1 MKFICENCGKEFS
14 AKPSSNRK
22 FCCKKCSDE
31 ARKGV
36 PNPKLNKQVEVTCA
50 YCGKKE
56 MVPPC
61 RAKKYLCCSTEC
73 LANYRKEQHLT
84 QVKCVCPV
92 CGKEFWV
99 KPSRVKRTKGDICC
113 SRECS
118 SILRQ
123 TTYSGE
129 GNPQY
134 GIKGEA
140 NASFKGDLISKRNH
154 NIIDILVY
162 APDRPDSNRDG
173 RITKHRLLVLENYTK
188 FYEGFFTEKD
198 GFIVFKPNEELGICV
213 HHINCNHSDNRIE
226 NLIPLTRITH
236 RWLHSQ
242 LELLECDSFKK
253 IIGVVKQGELL
264 ETPEVDN
271 QQPSENSNIL
281 KGSETNNQ
289 ILPDKAEDSNIDTS
303 ALLNNI
309 NSIIDDYIV
318 QTRKITEEAYN
329 KAIKEILESEIKNSE
344 INTNELSQ

>member
-1 MKFICENCGKEFS
+1 MKFICENCGKEFE
-14 AKPSSNRK
+14 AKPSSKRK
-22 FCCKKCSDE
+22 YCCKKCSDK
-31 ARKGV
+31 ARKGI

-61 RAKKYLCCSTEC
+61 RTKNYLCCSIEC

-92 CGKEFWV
+92 CRKEFWV

-123 TTYSGE
+123 TTYLGE
-129 GNPQY
+129 NNPQY

-140 NASFKGDLISKRNH
+140 NASFKGEWISRKN
-154 NIIDILVY
+154 NTITDIFVY
-162 APDRPDSNRDG
+162 APNRPDSNRDG
-173 RITKHRLLVLENYTK
+173 RITKHRLLVLENYTR
-188 FYEGFFTEKD
+188 FYKGFFTEEN
-198 GFIVFKPNEELGICV
+198 GFIVFNSNEKLGICV
-213 HHINCNHSDNRIE
+213 HHINYNHSDNRIE
-226 NLIPLTRITH
+226 NLIPLTRIAH

-242 LELLECDSFKK
+242 LELLEISSFKK

-264 ETPEVDN
+264 GTPEVDN
-271 QQPSENSNIL
+271 QQPSVDRNINE
-281 KGSETNNQ
+281 GSETNSRD
-289 ILPDKAEDSNIDTS
+289 LTSNVEASNADTS
-303 ALLNNI
+303 ALLNSI
-309 NSIIDDYIV
+309 NNIIDDYIV

-329 KAIKEILESEIKNSE
+329 RAVKEILESEIKNSE
-344 INTNELSQ
+344 INTNEL

>member
-1 MKFICENCGKEFS
+1 MKFICENCGKEFN

-22 FCCKKCSDE
+22 YCSRECATEASRGKAKPSLSKK
-31 ARKGV
+31 
-36 PNPKLNKQVEVTCA
+36 VEVTCA

-61 RAKKYLCCSTEC
+61 RAKNYVCCSTEC
-73 LANYRKEQHLT
+73 SANYRKEQHLT
-84 QVKCVCPV
+84 QVKCTCPV

-99 KPSRVKRTKGDICC
+99 KPSRVKRTKGKICC
-113 SRECS
+113 STECAN
-118 SILRQ
+118 ILRQ

-140 NASFKGDLISKRNH
+140 NASFKGEWISRKN
-154 NIIDILVY
+154 NNLIDIFVY
-162 APDRPDSNRDG
+162 APDRPDSNVYG

-188 FYEGFFTEKD
+188 FYKGFFTEKD
-198 GFIVFKPNEELGICV
+198 GFIVFNLDKELGICV

-226 NLIPLTRITH
+226 NLIPLTRTTH
-236 RWLHSQ
+236 KWLHSQ
-242 LELLECDSFKK
+242 IDLLESSSFKK

-271 QQPSENSNIL
+271 QQLSEDSNIF
-281 KGSETNNQ
+281 KSSETNNRIQ
-289 ILPDKAEDSNIDTS
+289 TGNAEDSNIDTS

-309 NSIIDDYIV
+309 NDIINDYIV
-318 QTRKITEEAYN
+318 QTRKITKDAYD
-329 KAIKEILESEIKNSE
+329 KAVKEILESEIKNSE
-344 INTNELSQ
+344 VNTNELS